1 MQCNGGACARVMVS
15 FCVSVCYHTSCYIPR
30 SYVARCHQ
38 ASRGDFN
45 KLIGWIFL
53 KLLCSIVVAI
63 FADIDEFLM
72 YNRFSA
78 IVVCRS
84 SNTSYNSTD
93 TCSSARTHSYDNL
106 LIVHLN
112 WTVNSGHNVC
122 LSIYLINLFTY
133 NYMICIT
140 VILCISRE
148 TGILL

>member
-1 MQCNGGACARVMVS
+1 M
-15 FCVSVCYHTSCYIPR
+15 
-30 SYVARCHQ
+30 
-38 ASRGDFN
+38 DF
-45 KLIGWIFL
+45 F

-106 LIVHLN
+106 LIVRLN

-122 LSIYLINLFTY
+122 LSIYLINFFYIYDLY
-133 NYMICIT
+133 YSDPVHIKEDRNIT
-140 VILCISRE
+140 VKGMFIAKADGTYDYIEIDPFISVKMYIL
-148 TGILL
+148 